1 MFWVHSTHEIKALL
15 VASLLLFS
23 GFAFTIGSSWHATAT
38 HALLLPANSVGVF
51 AGVEENEVNALATQ
65 LDARERALNAREEAL
80 LTAQSST
87 TDELTLLLLTLSGFG
102 MFGLILLNFYLDG
115 RRRMSIAPVV

>member
-1 MFWVHSTHEIKALL
+1 MYAIRSYYA
-15 VASLLLFS
+15 
-23 GFAFTIGSSWHATAT
+23 
-38 HALLLPANSVGVF
+38 ANSVGVF

-115 RRRMSIAPVV
+115 RRRMST